1 MNLSIRPMTVHDK
14 DGIMH
19 ILRQTPEFK
28 PEEVTVAEE
37 VIDSYL
43 GNPGQS
49 GYYILVA
56 QIDGEVKGYICYGPT
71 PMTTGTW
78 DIYWMAITPQEQGKG
93 IGGALMKAGENEIKK
108 NSGRLAIIETS
119 SQPLYAKT
127 LRFHINCG
135 YSEIARIP
143 DFYEPGDDKIILR
156 KELS

>member
-1 MNLSIRPMTVHDK
+1 MTVHDK

-78 DIYWMAITPQEQGKG
+78 DIYWMAITRQEQGKG
-93 IGGALMKAGENEIKK
+93 IGGALMKAGENEI
-108 NSGRLAIIETS
+108 
-119 SQPLYAKT
+119 
-127 LRFHINCG
+127 
-135 YSEIARIP
+135 
-143 DFYEPGDDKIILR
+143 
-156 KELS
+156 